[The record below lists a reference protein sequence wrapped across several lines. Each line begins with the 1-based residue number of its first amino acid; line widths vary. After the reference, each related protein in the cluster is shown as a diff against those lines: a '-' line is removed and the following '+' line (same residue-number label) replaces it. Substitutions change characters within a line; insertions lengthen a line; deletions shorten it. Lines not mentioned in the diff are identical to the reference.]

1 MESEGDTMSRD
12 DYFVLVYQILAYLYT
27 CLKEGQQVDPKYL
40 KPDSPLLGVNEQY
53 WTYIMVNILKQGY
66 IEGITVTKAWG
77 KQSII
82 SELEACMITPEGI
95 EYLCDNSFMQ
105 KARQLLKDVG
115 AIAPFIF
122 H

>member
-1 MESEGDTMSRD
+1 MSRD

-27 CLKEGQQVDPKYL
+27 CLKEGQQADPEYL
-40 KPDSPLLGVNEQY
+40 KTDSPLLGINEQY
-53 WTYIMVNILKQGY
+53 WTYIMTNMLKQGY

-77 KQSII
+77 KQWII
-82 SELEACMITPEGI
+82 SDLENCMITPAGI

-105 KARQLLKDVG
+105 KARQLLKDIG
-115 AIAPFIF
+115 AIAPLVF